1 MHRNNFSKSNLY
13 KLIAV
18 FALIAILPI
27 IFLSYK
33 LGNQSISNNISDWSD
48 FGGFV
53 SGTTNTLVSIFS
65 LIILAYLTYFI
76 GQQSNKENKN
86 VNLLMRKLDA
96 YDALASHM
104 PRFNIFVHN
113 FSRNARI
120 VLKELRAEKRSSEFQ
135 NRINSL
141 VENLSYIYE
150 LNYFLYSFSNRYG
163 HLFDYNF
170 AGEEHRELTKISEKV
185 NEFYA
190 QFAVKLELE
199 EEILGAVNMEDIQ
212 ELSLRIQRLMIAIRK
227 ELK

>member
-1 MHRNNFSKSNLY
+1 MLKSNFSKSNLFR
-13 KLIAV
+13 LISV

-27 IFLSYK
+27 IFLYYK
-33 LGNQSISNNISDWSD
+33 LGNQTISNDISDWSD

-53 SGTTNTLVSIFS
+53 SGTTNTIISIFS
-65 LIILAYLTYFI
+65 LIILAYLTYFV

-104 PRFNIFVHN
+104 PRFNIFAHD

-120 VLKELRAEKRSSEFQ
+120 VMKELKAEKRSLEFQ
-135 NRINSL
+135 NRINNL
-141 VENLSYIYE
+141 IENISYIYE

-170 AGEEHRELTKISEKV
+170 AGEEYRGLTKISEKV
-185 NEFYA
+185 NQFYSE
-190 QFAVKLELE
+190 FAVKIELE
-199 EEILGAVNMEDIQ
+199 EEILSAVNMEDIE
-212 ELSLRIQRLMIAIRK
+212 ELAVRIQRLMIALSA